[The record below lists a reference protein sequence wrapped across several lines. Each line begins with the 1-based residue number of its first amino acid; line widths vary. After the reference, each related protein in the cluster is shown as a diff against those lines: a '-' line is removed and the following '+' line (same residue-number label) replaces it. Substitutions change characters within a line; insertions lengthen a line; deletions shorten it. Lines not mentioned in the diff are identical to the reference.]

1 VSKTSHT
8 AIKAAAQE
16 LAEAED
22 ITYTAAR
29 RIIER
34 WVTHEGPTDEELA
47 AADAT
52 DFDPVYYYA
61 CQPPSEIPGFLMR
74 MHDYPARSDAPAKYC
89 YPHTVTSLADPE
101 QKAVLSLMARPD
113 IYSGEPALVIEPI
126 TFTPPQ
132 GGLPGFGYWGNCW
145 TLQLHDVGFLDRIGN
160 LATPGWS
167 ATVTRGPEPSAPSTL
182 RLAHADG
189 YVLFDAPTPMSPSW
203 LARVNCHPEGVPVV
217 CGPGAGRPVP
227 SDLDDEEYVHQ
238 LLDTL
243 DLVAARVPFT
253 VNGPAPRLLMTD
265 DPSAS
270 ERI

>member
-1 VSKTSHT
+1 MSKNSHT
-8 AIKAAAQE
+8 AIKAAARE

-22 ITYTAAR
+22 LTYTEAR

-34 WVTHEGPTDEELA
+34 WRTHEGPTDEDLA
-47 AADAT
+47 AADAA

-89 YPHTVTSLADPE
+89 HPHPVASVADPE
-101 QKAVLSLMARPD
+101 LNAVLSLIARPD
-113 IYSGEPALVIEPI
+113 IYRGEPALIVEPL
-126 TFTPPQ
+126 TFTPPP

-145 TLQLHDVGFLDRIGN
+145 TLHLHDVGFLDRIGN

-167 ATVTRGPEPSAPSTL
+167 ATVTRGPEPSAPSML
-182 RLAHADG
+182 RLAHPD
-189 YVLFDAPTPMSPSW
+189 YVLFDAPMPLPPSW
-203 LARVNCHPEGVPVV
+203 LARVNFHPEGVPVL

-227 SDLDDEEYVHQ
+227 DNLGDEEYVDQ

-253 VNGPAPRLLMTD
+253 VSGPAPRLLMTD
-265 DPSAS
+265 VPATGGSN
-270 ERI
+270 